1 MAVKYREL
9 ALRVITL
16 LLGLSLLQ
24 FIVPFTL
31 TSILVINLE
40 ALGVLIFGLG
50 VLFIYYA
57 LRTGNPLP
65 RLATSLTF
73 IVLLLVFFQLF
84 IYSGVL
90 GVSYGIIWGINLWVF
105 LFSAALGT
113 AVLLAYGVKVM
124 SEKPFKG
131 LKVKAYTPLIA
142 LLLISL
148 TINVTV
154 NTAYQNWLEGKI
166 DRYQPEAPRLMMFGV
181 HVADLGVNTLTSPN
195 DLNYHPISAEV
206 LKAAGEAGAEVAV
219 VFLFYDAWMEGDN
232 TVIGESEKLVEAVK
246 ASGLRLFTVDQGAR
260 YMLQDKNLSLTE
272 FTAIHRNYTRFFAER
287 FKPEYYS
294 VVSEPDT
301 YHYTGAV
308 KEAFNLT
315 AWVEEAKAS
324 AREVKK
330 VSPDTK
336 VGVSIY
342 YNENE
347 LKFYREAI
355 KLKELDFIGLN
366 IYSYGSSALHLFN
379 TDVLEMFQQVIDQDS
394 PRNYGKELWITETW
408 NGVGGS
414 LFQGWK
420 EDSDAKW
427 IRATAYFAEANG
439 MEGCVINYGYHLIS
453 YRGLWM
459 GGEVDL
465 PSRTKVFY
473 ALKALTEETRER

>member
-1 MAVKYREL
+1 MKYREL

-31 TSILVINLE
+31 TSILIINLE
-40 ALGVLIFGLG
+40 ALGVLVFGLG

-57 LRTGNPLP
+57 FRRGNPLP
-65 RLATSLTF
+65 RLAASLTL
-73 IVLLLVFFQLF
+73 IVVVLSFLQLF

-90 GVSYGIIWGINLWVF
+90 GSAYGLVWGINLWVF
-105 LFSAALGT
+105 LFSAGLG
-113 AVLLAYGVKVM
+113 AVVLLAYGVKVM
-124 SEKPFKG
+124 LEKPFKG
-131 LKVKAYTPLIA
+131 LSVKAFTPLIA

-148 TINVTV
+148 TLNVAV
-154 NTAYQNWLEGKI
+154 NVAYRTWLDGKI
-166 DRYQPEAPRLMMFGV
+166 ERYRPEAPRSMMFGV
-181 HVADLGVNTLTSPN
+181 HVADLGVNTLNSPN
-195 DLNYHPISAEV
+195 DANYHTISSEV
-206 LKAAGEAGAEVAV
+206 LKAAGEAGADVAV
-219 VFLFYDAWMEGDN
+219 LSLFYDAWMEGDGLI
-232 TVIGESEKLVEAVK
+232 VAESEKLVGSVK

-260 YMLQDKNLSLTE
+260 YTLQDKNLSLTE
-272 FTAIHRNYTRFFAER
+272 FAALHRNYTRFFAER

-294 VVSEPDT
+294 VISEPDT

-315 AWVEEAKAS
+315 AWVEEARIS

-330 VSPDTK
+330 VSPETK

-342 YNENE
+342 YDENE

-355 KLKELDFIGLN
+355 KLEELDFIGLN
-366 IYSYGSSALHLFN
+366 VYSYGSSALHLFHV
-379 TDVLEMFQQVIDQDS
+379 DALEMFQQVIDQDP
-394 PRNYGKELWITETW
+394 PRKYGKALWITETW

-427 IRATAYFAEANG
+427 IQATAYFAESNG
-439 MEGCVINYGYHLIS
+439 VEGCVINYGYHLIS
-453 YRGLWM
+453 YRGPWM

-465 PSRTKVFY
+465 SSRTKVFY
-473 ALKALTEETRER
+473 ALKALTEETREH

>member
-181 HVADLGVNTLTSPN
+181 HVADLGVNTP
-195 DLNYHPISAEV
+195 DIAQRRE
-206 LKAAGEAGAEVAV
+206 
-219 VFLFYDAWMEGDN
+219 
-232 TVIGESEKLVEAVK
+232 
-246 ASGLRLFTVDQGAR
+246 
-260 YMLQDKNLSLTE
+260 LSS
-272 FTAIHRNYTRFFAER
+272 H
-287 FKPEYYS
+287 
-294 VVSEPDT
+294 
-301 YHYTGAV
+301 
-308 KEAFNLT
+308 
-315 AWVEEAKAS
+315 
-324 AREVKK
+324 
-330 VSPDTK
+330 
-336 VGVSIY
+336 
-342 YNENE
+342 
-347 LKFYREAI
+347 
-355 KLKELDFIGLN
+355 
-366 IYSYGSSALHLFN
+366 
-379 TDVLEMFQQVIDQDS
+379 
-394 PRNYGKELWITETW
+394 
-408 NGVGGS
+408 
-414 LFQGWK
+414 
-420 EDSDAKW
+420 
-427 IRATAYFAEANG
+427 IR
-439 MEGCVINYGYHLIS
+439 
-453 YRGLWM
+453 
-459 GGEVDL
+459 
-465 PSRTKVFY
+465 
-473 ALKALTEETRER
+473 

>member
-1 MAVKYREL
+1 MVVKYREL

-31 TSILVINLE
+31 TSIMVINLE

-57 LRTGNPLP
+57 LRKGNPLP
-65 RLATSLTF
+65 RLAASLTL
-73 IVLLLVFFQLF
+73 IAVLLAFLQLF

-90 GVSYGIIWGINLWVF
+90 GASYGIIWGINLWVF

-113 AVLLAYGVKVM
+113 VVLLAYGVKVM
-124 SEKPFKG
+124 LEKPFKS
-131 LKVKAYTPLIA
+131 LNVKAYTPLTA

-148 TINVTV
+148 AINVAV
-154 NTAYQNWLEGKI
+154 NVSYRNWLDGKI
-166 DRYQPEAPRLMMFGV
+166 DRYQPDSPRLMMFGV
-181 HVADLGVNTLTSPN
+181 HVADLGVNTLTLPN
-195 DLNYHPISAEV
+195 DANYHPISTEV
-206 LKAAGEAGAEVAV
+206 LKAAGEAGAKVAV
-219 VFLFYDAWMEGDN
+219 VSLFYDAWMEGDSQ
-232 TVIGESEKLVEAVK
+232 VMGESEKIVELVK

-260 YMLQDKNLSLTE
+260 YTLQGKNLSFNE
-272 FTAIHRNYTRFFAER
+272 FAAVHRNYTRFFAER

-294 VVSEPDT
+294 VISEPDT

-308 KEAFNLT
+308 HEAFNLT
-315 AWVEEAKAS
+315 AWVEETKTS
-324 AREVKK
+324 ARLVKE
-330 VSPDTK
+330 VSPGTK

-347 LKFYREAI
+347 LKFYREAV
-355 KLKELDFIGLN
+355 KLGELDFIGLN

-379 TDVLEMFQQVIDQDS
+379 ADVLEMFQQVIDQD
-394 PRNYGKELWITETW
+394 PPGNHGKALWITETW

-420 EDSDAKW
+420 EDSDVKW
-427 IRATAYFAEANG
+427 IQATAYFAESNG
-439 MEGCVINYGYHLIS
+439 MEGYAINYGYHLIS
-453 YRGLWM
+453 YRGPWM
-459 GGEVDL
+459 GGEVNL
-465 PSRTKVFY
+465 SSRTKVFY
-473 ALKALTEETRER
+473 ALKALTEETWKR